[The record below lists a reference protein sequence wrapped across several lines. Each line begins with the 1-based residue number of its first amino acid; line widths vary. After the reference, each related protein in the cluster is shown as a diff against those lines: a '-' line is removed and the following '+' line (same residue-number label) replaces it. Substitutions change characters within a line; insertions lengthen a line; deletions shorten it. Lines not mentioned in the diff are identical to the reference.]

1 MTATAHTKGPAMRRL
16 LLACAFTLACATL
29 LAHPARA
36 DEPFTF
42 MTDWYAQ
49 AEQGGFYQ
57 ALAEG
62 TYKRHGL
69 DVTIRMGGPQ
79 MNVIQLMAAG
89 QADCVIGSNDIQVMQ
104 VRAGG
109 VPLKSVAAFFQKD
122 PTVLIGHEDVHALT
136 DLAGKTI
143 LISSASFRT
152 FWPWLKAKYGVQD
165 SQTRPYTFNIQPFVA
180 DPQAVQQGYLTA
192 DPFAI
197 AKAGVKANV
206 MLLGD
211 FGYPSYANLVAC
223 MDATLDR
230 RRTQV
235 EAFVQASAEGWRSYL
250 ANPAPGNALIKSDNP
265 RMTDEQLAYSV
276 SKLREL
282 GMVTGGDAAT
292 LGIGVMTDARVRAT
306 HDFLVG
312 NGLLD
317 AAKLAPNAAYD
328 PAFATAA
335 HIMP

>member
-1 MTATAHTKGPAMRRL
+1 MRRL
-16 LLACAFTLACATL
+16 PTLFLAVLLCAAL
-29 LAHPARA
+29 LPPWPAVA

-49 AEQGGFYQ
+49 AEHGGFYQ
-57 ALAEG
+57 AVAEG

-79 MNVIQLMAAG
+79 VNVIQLMAAG

-109 VPLKSVAAFFQKD
+109 VPIRAVAAFFQKD
-122 PTVLIGHEDVHALT
+122 PTVLIGHEDVRSLN
-136 DLAGKTI
+136 DLRGKTI

-152 FWPWLKAKYGVQD
+152 FWPWLKAKYGVRD
-165 SQTRPYTFNIQPFVA
+165 DQTRPYTFNIQPFVA
-180 DPQAVQQGYLTA
+180 DANAVQQGYLTA

-206 MLLGD
+206 LLLGD
-211 FGYPSYANLVAC
+211 FGYPSYANLVSC
-223 MDATLDR
+223 MDATLGR
-230 RRTQV
+230 RHDQV
-235 EAFVQASAEGWRSYL
+235 AAFVAASAEGWRSYL
-250 ANPAPGNALIKSDNP
+250 ANPAPGNALIKADNP

-276 SKLREL
+276 AKLRDEGL
-282 GMVTGGDAAT
+282 VTGGDAQT
-292 LGIGVMTDARVRAT
+292 LGIGIMTEARARAT
-306 HDFLVG
+306 YDFLVS

-317 AAKLAPNAAYD
+317 PAKLDARAAFDPSFAAAAKVTPS
-328 PAFATAA
+328 P
-335 HIMP
+335 P